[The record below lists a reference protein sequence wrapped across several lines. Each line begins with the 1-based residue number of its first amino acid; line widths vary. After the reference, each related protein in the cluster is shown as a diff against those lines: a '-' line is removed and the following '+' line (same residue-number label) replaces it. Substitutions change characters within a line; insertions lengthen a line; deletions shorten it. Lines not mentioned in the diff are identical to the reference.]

1 MTNFLFKILITKLLS
16 YLIVTDVMKPHFRG
30 QIKLILNFTNSN
42 QTLNKHFGVKNS
54 YKLR

>member
-1 MTNFLFKILITKLLS
+1 MTNFLFKIFITKLLS

-42 QTLNKHFGVKNS
+42 QTLHKHFGVKNS
-54 YKLR
+54 YKLK